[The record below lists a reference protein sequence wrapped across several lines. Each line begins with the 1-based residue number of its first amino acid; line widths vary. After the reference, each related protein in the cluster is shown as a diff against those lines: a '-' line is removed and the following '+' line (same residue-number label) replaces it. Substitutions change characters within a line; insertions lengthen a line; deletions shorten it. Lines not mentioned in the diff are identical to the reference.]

1 MSGSFIDINCDLGE
15 GSNQHDCDNDALL
28 MPYISSCNIA
38 CGGHAGNAFT
48 MRTTLINAKNNN
60 LKIGVHPSY
69 PDKRNFGRQSIHLTE
84 LQLTQT
90 LVAQI
95 NSLLAIAEQENSDVE
110 HIKFHGALYNDAEN
124 ISGLANRL
132 AKIMHQ
138 FFPSQKVVGLAGGLL
153 EAACKELGLL
163 FLAEG
168 FMDRAYLPNS
178 KLVSR
183 SEGGAVYDDQEMS
196 INQAIALATNKPIST
211 NSVLTIAPIVDTICL
226 HGDNPLALTLIKELS
241 HQFEK
246 AGITIR

>member
-1 MSGSFIDINCDLGE
+1 MREYFIDINCDLGE
-15 GSNQHDCDNDALL
+15 GISQQDCDNDELL

-48 MRTTLINAKNNN
+48 MRTTLLNAKNNS
-60 LKIGVHPSY
+60 LKIGAHPGY
-69 PDKRNFGRQSIHLTE
+69 PDKENFGRQSINLTE

-95 NSLLAIAEQENSDVE
+95 NSLLDIAEQENISVK

-132 AKIMHQ
+132 AKIIHQ
-138 FFPSQKVVGLAGGLL
+138 FFPSQKIVGLAGGLL
-153 EAACKELGLL
+153 ETACQELGLL

-168 FMDRAYLPNS
+168 FMDRAYLANS

-183 SEGGAVYDDQEMS
+183 SVNGAIYDNQETS

-211 NSVLTIAPIVDTICL
+211 NCDRTITPIVDTICL
-226 HGDNPLALTLIKELS
+226 HGDNPLALPLIKELS
-241 HQFEK
+241 HQFEN

>member
-1 MSGSFIDINCDLGE
+1 MSKSFIDINCDLGE
-15 GSNQHDCDNDALL
+15 GISQQDCDNDALL

-38 CGGHAGNAFT
+38 CGGHAGSTFT
-48 MRTTLINAKNNN
+48 MKTTLINADNNN
-60 LKIGVHPSY
+60 LKIGAHPGY
-69 PDKRNFGRQSIHLTE
+69 PDKKTFGRSSISLTE

-95 NSLLAIAEQENSDVE
+95 NSLLDIAEQESIDVQ

-124 ISGLANRL
+124 ISGLANHL
-132 AKIMHQ
+132 AKIINQ

-153 EAACKELGLL
+153 EAACIELGLL

-178 KLVSR
+178 KLIPR
-183 SEGGAVYDDQEMS
+183 SEKGAVFDDQETS
-196 INQAIALATNKPIST
+196 INQAIALATNKAIST
-211 NSVLTIAPIVDTICL
+211 NCDLTITPIVDTICL

-241 HQFEK
+241 HQFGK